1 MARQQYPSDKQDQF
15 MVRLPN
21 GMRDKLKEAAD
32 RSNRST
38 NSEIVSRLE
47 ESFRVPLVVPDDLA
61 GRIKVYADRHDRTV
75 EEEILRLLDREYPR
89 QWPVEDSLSELV
101 EMLGILKAGTDQGDS
116 QIDAFVSKLEE
127 TFDGIAS
134 GQISGVNPDVRGRL
148 AGMWEHYKA
157 VESERAYEAEVDA
170 QSELD
175 DEELESMQRFGNTAK
190 FADPLPQEPN
200 PLRDNIYL
208 MNILP
213 PRSLAELT
221 KKLSES
227 DLQGAAEVVLS
238 IPRDELEKLIAF
250 DNLPEFEKAR
260 LRGEE
265 PPAAAGTDPF
275 KVGD

>member
-1 MARQQYPSDKQDQF
+1 
-15 MVRLPN
+15 MVRLPE

-32 RSNRST
+32 RNNRSA
-38 NSEIVSRLE
+38 NSEIVWRLE
-47 ESFRVPLVVPDDLA
+47 ESFRVPLVLDADLID
-61 GRIKVYADRHDRTV
+61 RIKVYADRHGRTV

-89 QWPVEDSLSELV
+89 QWPVEDSLSELI
-101 EMLGILKAGTDQGDS
+101 EMIGILKSGTGQGDN
-116 QIDAFVSKLEE
+116 QVDAFVSKLEE
-127 TFDGIAS
+127 TFEGIAS
-134 GQISGVNPDVRGRL
+134 GQITGLDPNVRSKL
-148 AGMWEHYKA
+148 AGMWNQYKA
-157 VESERAYEAEVDA
+157 EESEKAYEAEVDA

-190 FADPLPQEPN
+190 FADPLPKEPN
-200 PLRDNIYL
+200 PLADNVHL

-238 IPRDELEKLIAF
+238 IPKDEFEKLIAF

-265 PPAAAGTDPF
+265 PPLARTDPF
-275 KVGD
+275 KMED